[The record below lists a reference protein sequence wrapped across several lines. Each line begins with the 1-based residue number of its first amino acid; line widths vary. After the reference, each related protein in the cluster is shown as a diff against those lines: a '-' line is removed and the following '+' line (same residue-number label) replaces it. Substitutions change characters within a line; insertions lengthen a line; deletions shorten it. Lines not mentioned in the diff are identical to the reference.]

1 MEIDPSYTFMNS
13 KMRGWISL
21 RYFGKQYGN
30 PTNAFYYNAR
40 WENFAGLD
48 YTISRN
54 LNLKLQLT
62 NFLDQS
68 GVRGAVQGGDQ
79 ITDATP
85 YTDRIIVANSI
96 RPRTIELTANI
107 KF

>member
-1 MEIDPSYTFMNS
+1 MEIDPSYTFMGG
-13 KMRGWISL
+13 KMRGWVSL

-30 PTNAFYYNAR
+30 PTNAFYYNPR
-40 WENFAGLD
+40 WENFCGLD

-54 LNLKLQLT
+54 LNLKLQVT

-68 GVRGAVQGGDQ
+68 GVKGAVQGADQ
-79 ITDATP
+79 ITDADP
-85 YTDRIIVANSI
+85 YVGRIVSASGI
-96 RPRTIELTANI
+96 RPRTIEVTANV